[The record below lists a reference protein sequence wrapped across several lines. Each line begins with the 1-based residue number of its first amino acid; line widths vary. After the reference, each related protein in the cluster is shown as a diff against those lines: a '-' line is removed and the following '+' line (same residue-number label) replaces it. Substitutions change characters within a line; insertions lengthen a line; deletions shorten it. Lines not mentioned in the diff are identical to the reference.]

1 MKKISSK
8 RIWKSARRRLSDDSR
23 PCVYILCMT
32 TFRCILNGVLYQDV
46 SCQVGGAISILWD
59 HETICSH
66 LLLVSLVL
74 TWFDIV
80 TEFNLAPGL
89 GVKTWAYLVP
99 TIVLAK
105 VKSTL
110 TKKTS
115 LRHSTMD
122 WCITGLIRYS
132 QLFCLTDNL
141 TTSFKCPARDV
152 LTTSMGLRHVANLLP
167 TSIWRVI
174 VDVFKMPSARRFLNV
189 GGCTLSRRHFANV
202 SPMLKRLPWLDLKR
216 CISWST
222 SNRRP

>member
-1 MKKISSK
+1 MCLYTLHDHILVYLEWCIIS
-8 RIWKSARRRLSDDSR
+8 W
-23 PCVYILCMT
+23 
-32 TFRCILNGVLYQDV
+32 DV
-46 SCQVGGAISILWD
+46 SCQVRGAISILWASMRPWD
-59 HETICSH
+59 DRSH

-216 CISWST
+216 CIGWST